1 MRPHEKWSAGRRQVS
16 AVTAFVDG
24 KSSIGFDRCARL
36 VQPGAMHL
44 PTALAAVMLDGA
56 YAAVPVQFSA
66 QERVIHVRW
75 RHVGSGQAA
84 GDRLRQT

>member
-1 MRPHEKWSAGRRQVS
+1 MR
-16 AVTAFVDG
+16 
-24 KSSIGFDRCARL
+24 
-36 VQPGAMHL
+36 L

-56 YAAVPVQFSA
+56 YAAVPAQLSA

-84 GDRLRQT
+84 GDRLRQTWKL